1 MSRSVRH
8 PIRESED
15 LIREHGYLVARG
27 VRPLALIGHF
37 NADPVAMERAAT
49 RLEEAVPRWLERC
62 ERRRAE
68 RAAEREALV
77 EGGAYPEPGSV
88 GRGSD
93 REYVVMPSGEMRRVH
108 VVERE

>member
-27 VRPLALIGHF
+27 VRPLALMGHF

-49 RLEEAVPRWLERC
+49 RLEEAVPP
-62 ERRRAE
+62 
-68 RAAEREALV
+68 
-77 EGGAYPEPGSV
+77 GAIPWV
-88 GRGSD
+88 LD
-93 REYVVMPSGEMRRVH
+93 REDGVANYGCAGAAWVVDLMEWVVKSGAVSTW
-108 VVERE
+108 